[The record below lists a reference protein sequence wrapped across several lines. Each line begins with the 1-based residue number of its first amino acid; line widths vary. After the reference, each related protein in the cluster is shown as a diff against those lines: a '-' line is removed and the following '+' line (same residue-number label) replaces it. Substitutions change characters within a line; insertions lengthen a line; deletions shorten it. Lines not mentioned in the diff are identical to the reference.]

1 MAKIKKKIIFFLATR
16 LGWLLI
22 WFFGKLTRITV
33 INQHYWD
40 ELVDRK
46 TGFLVL
52 LWHGRIVL
60 PIFHH
65 RWQGVVAMVS
75 QHDDGE
81 MIAQTVEKLGF
92 TTVRGSSTRGGRQ
105 ALMAIVRELKK
116 GKIATMMPDGPR
128 GPRHEFKPGAIYI
141 AQLAHVPILPMTFS
155 ANLFFE
161 FRSWDRF
168 MLMKPFSRSI
178 IMYGEPYHVPA
189 RLEPS
194 QLETVRAELEI
205 RLNELEDAA
214 DAYFRK

>member
-1 MAKIKKKIIFFLATR
+1 MTKISKKIIFFLATR
-16 LGWLLI
+16 LGWILI
-22 WFFGKLTRITV
+22 WLLGKLTRITV

-40 ELVDRK
+40 ELIAQK

-52 LWHGRIVL
+52 LWHGRILL

-81 MIAQTVEKLGF
+81 MIAQSVEKLGF

-105 ALMAIVRELKK
+105 ALLAIVRELKK
-116 GKIATMMPDGPR
+116 GKIATVMPDGPH
-128 GPRHEFKPGAIYI
+128 GPHHEFKPGAIYI
-141 AQLAHVPILPMTFS
+141 AQLARVPILPMTFS
-155 ANLFFE
+155 SNRFFQ
-161 FRSWDRF
+161 FRSWDKF

-178 IMYGEPYHVPA
+178 IMYGEPYHVPT

-194 QLETVRAELEI
+194 QLETVRVELEI
-205 RLNELEDAA
+205 KLTELEGAA
-214 DAYFRK
+214 DDYFRK